1 MKPSQRKVMAQHMV
15 SNHNI
20 SIKLACIA
28 FGISESCY
36 RYQAKLSSENAEIAD
51 WLVKLTENET
61 DWGFGLC
68 YDYLRNV
75 EGFKWNHKRVYR
87 IYCELALNLRIRPR
101 TRLKRHKPEPLK
113 EPIKRNQVW
122 SVDFMH
128 DQLSNGRKIRLFN
141 IINDYKRE
149 ENF

>member
-1 MKPSQRKVMAQHMV
+1 MVKPSQRKVMAQHMV

-75 EGFKWNHKRVYR
+75 EGFKWNHM
-87 IYCELALNLRIRPR
+87 NRP
-101 TRLKRHKPEPLK
+101 EF
-113 EPIKRNQVW
+113 IG
-122 SVDFMH
+122 
-128 DQLSNGRKIRLFN
+128 DQFV
-141 IINDYKRE
+141 
-149 ENF
+149 